1 MDTFLAIA
9 SKRDQRSYADRPV
22 PPEIVERILD
32 AGRLSGNSQNRQAWR
47 FVVVEDAEQRERL
60 AQAVYLPSNVRGAAL
75 VVGITGRAY
84 DAGRCSQ
91 NMMLAAWNE
100 GVTSCPNG
108 VRDAAA
114 AADALG
120 LEEGELAIVL
130 SLGYPARPRDPEA
143 RTAEAWSARI
153 KRKPLAELVVRR

>member
-1 MDTFLAIA
+1 MDAFLAIA
-9 SKRDQRSYADRPV
+9 SKRDQRAYADRPI
-22 PPEIVERILD
+22 PPHVVERILD
-32 AGRLSGNSQNRQAWR
+32 AGRLSGNSANRQAWR
-47 FVVVEDAEQRERL
+47 FVVVEDGERRQRL
-60 AQAVYLPSNVRGAAL
+60 AEAVYAPANVRRAAL
-75 VVGITGRAY
+75 VIGITGRAY

-114 AADALG
+114 AAEALD

-130 SLGYPARPRDPEA
+130 SLGYPARPRDPES
-143 RTAEAWSARI
+143 RPAEEWSRRI
-153 KRKPLAELVVRR
+153 KRKRLDDLVTRL

>member
-9 SKRDQRSYADRPV
+9 SKRDQRAYADRPI
-22 PPEIVERILD
+22 PPEVIERILD
-32 AGRLSGNSQNRQAWR
+32 AGRLSGNSANRQAWQ
-47 FVVVEDAEQRERL
+47 FVVVEDEERLKRL
-60 AQAVYLPSNVRGAAL
+60 AQAVYVPGNVLGAAL
-75 VVGITGRAY
+75 VIGITGRAY

-108 VRDAAA
+108 VQDAAA

-130 SLGYPARPRDPEA
+130 SLGYPARPRDPES
-143 RTAEAWSARI
+143 RSAEDWSRRI
-153 KRKPLAELVVRR
+153 KRKPLDDLVRRV